1 MRHSMTPA
9 QTDLFNTQ
17 GCLRLEGFRPGKLLA
32 SIRQK
37 VLDDLK
43 RASGGKGLPKSL
55 QGLPVFQ
62 QIGKLSALA
71 KVPGLHDALVTPELI
86 DCVTRL
92 AGRAPYSIQDTQL
105 LLSPPNQGSW
115 TLERLNWHVDVTA
128 DPPDRLPGIQAFFL
142 LDDRGPLGGAT
153 LALAGSHRVHA
164 RPTGVASTTSLRALL
179 KTASPAD
186 LEQQLREQGIAIVE
200 MSGRAGDLYLMD
212 MRVLHTPSIN
222 ATKNMRITAT
232 TRSLL

>member
-1 MRHSMTPA
+1 MRHALTPA
-9 QTDLFNTQ
+9 QTDLFNIQ
-17 GCLRLEGFRPGKLLA
+17 GCLRLEGFHPGKLLA

-71 KVPGLHDALVTPELI
+71 KVPGLHEALETSELI

-92 AGRAPYSIQDTQL
+92 AGRAPSSIQDTQL

-142 LDDRGPLGGAT
+142 LDDLARQGGAT

-164 RPTGVASTTSLRALL
+164 QPTGVASTTSLRALL
-179 KTASPAD
+179 KTPVN
-186 LEQQLREQGIAIVE
+186 LEQTLQAMGITIVE
-200 MSGRAGDLYLMD
+200 MSGRAGDVYLMD
-212 MRVLHTPSIN
+212 MRLLHTPSIN
-222 ATKNMRITAT
+222 TTRNMRMMAT
-232 TRSLL
+232 TRCFV